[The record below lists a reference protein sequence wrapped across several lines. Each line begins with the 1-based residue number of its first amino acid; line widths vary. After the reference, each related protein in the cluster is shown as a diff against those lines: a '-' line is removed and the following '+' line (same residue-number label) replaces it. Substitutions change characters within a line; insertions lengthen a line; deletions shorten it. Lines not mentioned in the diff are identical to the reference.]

1 MFLAMKHARQS
12 KVSSN
17 YYAKR
22 GTFGTTGKRDT
33 DPSTRKMPLSPD
45 MPRI

>member
-17 YYAKR
+17 YYARR

-33 DPSTRKMPLSPD
+33 DRRRKMPLSPD